1 MCDQSTL
8 MDDGHNAREF
18 YPDETGRRTC
28 ARKGAAAHRKALE
41 VDGWHPSLGLL
52 DAIEQTLSVPLR
64 A

>member
-1 MCDQSTL
+1 
-8 MDDGHNAREF
+8 MDDGHNTREF